1 MTAPEFTPL
10 HATTFEEHQQEYYT
24 VQHKVSAGDGWHREI
39 SPLRSPEEAVAALE
53 AHAHWYEP
61 GHIRAVKK
69 VVRTIVQV
77 DTVELRIAS

>member
-1 MTAPEFTPL
+1 MTAPEFTPVL
-10 HATTFEEHQQEYYT
+10 ASEFEEHEREYYT
-24 VQHKVSAGDGWHREI
+24 VQHKVAAGDGWHREI
-39 SPLRSPEEAVAALE
+39 PPVESAEEAVAALE

-77 DTVELRIAS
+77 DTVELRVAS